1 MSPVIADEVAQAVQT
16 VQPVPITNENFARWG
31 QVVRLPDADP
41 NAVQVNQG
49 TAQKFSHL
57 AEFVNLRPASTDS
70 ANPNPTLTP
79 ATANIAI
86 FKCYKPVTTPTF
98 GIKLLERHSY
108 SSQMFMPMGGDGNGS
123 FIVVTAENGPDDKP
137 VLSTLQAFRCNN
149 TLGIN
154 YKPNV
159 WHHPMIVIEKPV
171 QFMTITHEN
180 GVALEDC
187 EEYWFTKE
195 SGSEGGVAALIQLTQ

>member
-1 MSPVIADEVAQAVQT
+1 MTTSTTELRTITPVD
-16 VQPVPITNENFARWG
+16 ITNENFKEWG

-57 AEFVNLRPASTDS
+57 AEFINLRPAHTDS
-70 ANPNPTLTP
+70 ANPNPTL
-79 ATANIAI
+79 ATAKANIAI
-86 FKCYKPVTTPTF
+86 FKCYKPVEAKTF
-98 GIKLLERHSY
+98 GIRLLERHSY

-123 FIVVTAENGPDDKP
+123 YVIVTARNKVGEDTPD
-137 VLSTLQAFRCNN
+137 LETLQAFRCNN

-171 QFMTITHEN
+171 QFMTITYES
-180 GVALEDC
+180 GAPEDC
-187 EEYWFTKE
+187 QEHWFKDDSKVNVSEE
-195 SGSEGGVAALIQLTQ
+195 GHAAFVQLF